1 MDFLTNIVY
10 TLLTYSPELLLT
22 YVIVAAIIG
31 VTKRVRRGL
40 RDDGSF
46 IRLLAARLDGNGQ
59 KNDDDELARDPYT
72 AVNLLNGYTQGVT
85 PTLDAGAAPLPP
97 ESLRTPA
104 PPPPTNAKHVTAITL
119 GSGSSVAA
127 MLRNLPS
134 EYHVVD
140 DVVIADTAGT
150 STAHATTTTLDHVV
164 VSPYGVFVIDEK
176 ETVEQRIEGDVQEP
190 RWRACWGDGL
200 DPSRPDRELFNPIM
214 ENIRHVQALGHI
226 TGIPA
231 EQFISIIVFCGTD
244 VDLEG
249 ISGRKKL
256 LSSTRGMPYPTRI
269 ITEDQLEDVFNAY
282 RKPSMNEF
290 IVQAKSA
297 TIASLSMVETHGA
310 PEI

>member
-10 TLLTYSPELLLT
+10 TLLAYSPELLFT

-31 VTKRVRRGL
+31 MIKRVRRGL

-59 KNDDDELARDPYT
+59 KDDDDELARDPYT

-85 PTLDAGAAPLPP
+85 PTLDADAAPLPP

-104 PPPPTNAKHVTAITL
+104 PLPPTNAKHVTVITL

-190 RWRACWGDGL
+190 RWRACWGDGR

-214 ENIRHVQALGHI
+214 ENIRHVQTLGHI

-244 VDLEG
+244 VDLED

-297 TIASLSMVETHGA
+297 TIASLSMMETHGA

>member
-10 TLLTYSPELLLT
+10 TLLAYSPELLLT

-31 VTKRVRRGL
+31 MIKRVRRGL

-46 IRLLAARLDGNGQ
+46 IRLLAARLDGNGR
-59 KNDDDELARDPYT
+59 KDDDDELARDPYT

-85 PTLDAGAAPLPP
+85 PTLDADAAPLPP

-104 PPPPTNAKHVTAITL
+104 PLPSTNAKHVTAITL

-176 ETVEQRIEGDVQEP
+176 ETMEQRIEGDVQEP
-190 RWRACWGDGL
+190 RWRACWGDGR